1 MLVTISIRQFTFTNQ
16 YNYHYRIKMMAFLHP
31 CSLTEK
37 FIIVSVNTNINMVG
51 FRVLYLYDV
60 LIQPSSNIQVQL

>member
-1 MLVTISIRQFTFTNQ
+1 
-16 YNYHYRIKMMAFLHP
+16 MMDYLQP

-60 LIQPSSNIQVQL
+60 WIQPSSNIHYNLLYSNTNES

>member
-16 YNYHYRIKMMAFLHP
+16 YNYHYRIKMMDFLQP

-37 FIIVSVNTNINMVG
+37 FIILFQKRPM
-51 FRVLYLYDV
+51 
-60 LIQPSSNIQVQL
+60 LIWWGSESCICMMF